1 MWCVPYTI
9 LWWWRFSY
17 DARFLLTVLPLYAIL
32 SGKWIAGIENRWL
45 RSHMVRNTLVLALAC
60 TGVIQARLGGSIQWL
75 THPTATYEERLTRAT
90 GDLYPAV
97 KYLQQQTDPT
107 SRIYSMDGRIL
118 YYLIDRKIAVG
129 YPLSTDVVIDYD
141 YFLVGSWAESV
152 YNSLG
157 ILNNPMP
164 DLDDTTIF
172 QKVHTGSL
180 GGLVIYKVLHP

>member
-1 MWCVPYTI
+1 
-9 LWWWRFSY
+9 
-17 DARFLLTVLPLYAIL
+17 
-32 SGKWIAGIENRWL
+32 
-45 RSHMVRNTLVLALAC
+45 
-60 TGVIQARLGGSIQWL
+60 
-75 THPTATYEERLTRAT
+75 
-90 GDLYPAV
+90 
-97 KYLQQQTDPT
+97 
-107 SRIYSMDGRIL
+107 MDGRIL